1 MQDLPGSQDFPSGP
15 QQWVEKDAKGVAWC
29 LFSFRFV
36 LLFFFL
42 AVKDLNC
49 AGSWVGG
56 IERTCEGRGEQEPA
70 EEGSSNANHRSASLP
85 RSVCLSVSVL
95 SCLKGGG
102 LVP

>member
-36 LLFFFL
+36 LLVFFL

-56 IERTCEGRGEQEPA
+56 IERTCEGRGSKSQRRREAVMQTIGVPPSHA
-70 EEGSSNANHRSASLP
+70 L
-85 RSVCLSVSVL
+85 SVCLSL
-95 SCLKGGG
+95 FCL
-102 LVP
+102 V